1 MKYLFTIAGVIQSL
15 DNQLYCYDTSF
26 RTYQEAL
33 EFDDAKMKLIV
44 IVEAKKGLERK
55 YLFVDMNKLLSK
67 YLVVH
72 EYVHFHVTCWPEL
85 LSFLEDLYD
94 YDNGEAFNEY
104 LTESPVPRY
113 MHYKLHGEDRTR
125 ITPFPS
131 NMNDSIKIVSLGY
144 TQDIHG
150 SYVNKDFPKIRD
162 LPHRR
167 INLPDLVFTKKDTLD
182 MDFRN
187 TIPSVDGV
195 VCYPIY
201 SEETEE
207 LYACNGAR
215 MLKNSNY
222 DASLN
227 ILLMDFSKMGDLTFY
242 KLSDCRPELIIR
254 NGNDIWVYDD
264 PNRMTTLAVDPDLE
278 YWQQSQFTLKFY
290 LPEGATQGEPLLSLA
305 GRLFMKGMDDLVT
318 YTDDNG
324 RVIVEFHITSGI
336 LENIVAANLQHQN
349 LFYKKT
355 TLFRVIMSYV
365 FGNIFL
371 DQAHYHDRGSEEW
384 VAFQFHL
391 DQIIPFVAMV
401 HMHEGVQYGIDKVE
415 PLAMLCPGKLL
426 FPPHARGL
434 LMNTKTR
441 EFVDYVRIPY
451 KDQTLVTTV
460 AQPPLHISRR
470 EGGNTNNDPRTSDE
484 VTYAEMTAYAPSD
497 LVVDYNVNLSAFTM
511 TTQSENTIWGRSVN
525 NTFELLAG
533 AAKMYNWATVTEGL
547 TDFEKIPAYVPSKN
561 IWVLKKDGLV
571 YAVSETDLMDYT
583 SFDWEAVADIYPV
596 GRTYANILSVVR
608 PLLVQTVVDGTHW
621 SIVNR
626 SNQILAYTEVKTN
639 DNPVADNWFMKGSTT
654 PQAYSAVETACRD
667 EEERQLRKV
676 FNQEDMTW
684 ELVDDETG
692 VVYARTGSILV
703 MQGSGDN
710 VQDLSRY
717 TNLQWKKLL
726 PSNDSSIRWIRIV
739 DGQDIVPDNVKMDRI
754 GWEESPHTFESPYRE
769 TPIGEILRD
778 TRQYALID
786 IDVLVPKKDTDNL
799 LPDPDPEVYEDPAK
813 HSLTYEKVPFGSS
826 INLAEGEAPALTAV
840 RVEPLIQNGQI
851 STVTLVVRGAA
862 RYGSRYTKFDG
873 NYVLTVDGEI
883 NTDRVW
889 RSVTNSALTIK
900 YAKANGST
908 PARWAIYQN
917 NSQFFVT
924 DKATKGSSP
933 YNTSLTWRLRNA

>member
-33 EFDDAKMKLIV
+33 KFDDTTMKLIV
-44 IVEAKKGLERK
+44 IVEAKKDLERK
-55 YLFVDMNKLLSK
+55 FMFVDMNKLLSK

-72 EYVHFHVTCWPEL
+72 EYVHYHVTGWASL
-85 LSFLEDLYD
+85 LEFFESLYD
-94 YDNGEAFNEY
+94 YDNGKTFNTY

-113 MHYKLHGEDRTR
+113 MHYKLHGEERTR

-182 MDFRN
+182 IDFRN

-215 MLKNSNY
+215 MLKNTNQ

-242 KLSDCRPELIIR
+242 KLSECRPELIIK
-254 NGNDIWVYDD
+254 NGTDIWVYDD
-264 PNRMTTLAVDPDLE
+264 PVRMTTLAVDPDLE

-290 LPEGATQGEPLLSLA
+290 LPEGATPGEPLLSLA
-305 GRLFMKGMDDLVT
+305 GRLFMRGLDDISS
-318 YTDDNG
+318 YTDDAG

-336 LENIVAANLQHQN
+336 LENIVASNLQHQN
-349 LFYKKT
+349 LFYHKAT
-355 TLFRVIMSYV
+355 MFRVLMSYV

-371 DQAHYHDRGSEEW
+371 DQAYHNDRGSEEW
-384 VAFQFHL
+384 IAFQFHM
-391 DQIIPFVAMV
+391 DQIIPFIGMI
-401 HMHEGVQYGIDKVE
+401 HMHEGVQHGIDKVE

-426 FPPHARGL
+426 FPPHVRGL
-434 LMNTKTR
+434 LMNTRTR

-451 KDQTLVTTV
+451 QDQTLVTLV
-460 AQPPLHISRR
+460 AQPPLHISRK
-470 EGGNTNNDPRTSDE
+470 EGGNTNNDPRSSDE
-484 VTYAEMTAYAPSD
+484 VTYEAMTEYAPAD
-497 LVVDYNVNLSAFTM
+497 LDIDYNVNLSAFVMM
-511 TTQSENTIWGRSVN
+511 TKSENTIWGRSVN

-533 AAKMYNWATVTEGL
+533 AAKMYTWDTIREDL
-547 TDFEKIPAYVPSKN
+547 EEQIPTYVPNKN
-561 IWVLKKDGLV
+561 VWVLKKNGKA

-583 SFDWEAVADIYPV
+583 TFSWSAVAEIYPS
-596 GRTYANILSVVR
+596 GHTYANIIAAVR
-608 PLLVQTVVDGTHW
+608 PFLVTTIVDGDHW
-621 SIVNR
+621 VIVNR
-626 SNQILAYTEVKTN
+626 SNQILAFTETKTG
-639 DNPVADNWFMKGSTT
+639 DNPASDTWYMKGSTT
-654 PQAYSAVETACRD
+654 AQSYSTVEQACRD

-676 FNQEDMTW
+676 FNQEDLSW

-692 VVYARTGSILV
+692 VVYASTGPLYAV
-703 MQGSGDN
+703 AND
-710 VQDLSRY
+710 QDVSRY

-726 PSNDSSIRWIRIV
+726 PYDDSSIRWIRIV
-739 DGQDIVPDNVKMDRI
+739 DGQDIIPDNVRLDRI

-769 TPIGEILRD
+769 TPIGEALRD
-778 TRQYALID
+778 TRHYILVD
-786 IDVLVPKKDTDNL
+786 IDVLVPKKEDQNL
-799 LPDPDPEVYEDPAK
+799 LPDPDPEILDVPAK
-813 HSLTYEKVPFGSS
+813 HTLTYERVPFGSA
-826 INLAEGEAPALTAV
+826 INLAEGSTPILTSV
-840 RVEPLIQNGQI
+840 HVDPLIQNGQI
-851 STVTLVVRGAA
+851 STATLVVKGAA
-862 RYGSRYTKFDG
+862 RFGSMYTKFDG
-873 NYVLTVDGEI
+873 NYHLTVEGAVG
-883 NTDRVW
+883 TDRVW
-889 RSVTNSALTIK
+889 KSATNSALTIK
-900 YAKANGST
+900 YAKASGST
-908 PARWAIYQN
+908 PARWTICQN
-917 NSQFFVT
+917 NTVYFVT
-924 DKATKGSSP
+924 DRATKGSSP